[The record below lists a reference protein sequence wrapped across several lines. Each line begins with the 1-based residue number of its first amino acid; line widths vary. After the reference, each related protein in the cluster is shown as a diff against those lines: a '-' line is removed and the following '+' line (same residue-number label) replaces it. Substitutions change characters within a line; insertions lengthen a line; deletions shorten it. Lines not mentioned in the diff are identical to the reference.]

1 MEDYIITT
9 DIELA
14 DVQQTKDTLEEKLDF
29 WRANY
34 PYARKEIKDMEIA
47 LYVLWDLETDV
58 ANKNMEGDD

>member
-1 MEDYIITT
+1 MEDYTITT

-14 DVQQTKDTLEEKLDF
+14 DVQQTADVLEEKLDF

-47 LYVLWDLETDV
+47 LRVLWDLTYDV
-58 ANKNMEGDD
+58 ADRNLVR